1 MTTNLKYRRAL
12 FWDIPEGNIEQA
24 LAESDEW
31 VVNRV
36 FEHGTLDDIF
46 EVIDL
51 YGGARVKALLSQS
64 KMGRVTRAMAYLFF
78 DLEETHV
85 A

>member
-1 MTTNLKYRRAL
+1 MKNRKAL
-12 FWDIPEGNIEQA
+12 FWDIPEANIEQA
-24 LAESDEW
+24 LADSDEW
-31 VVNRV
+31 VINRV

-51 YGGARVKALLSQS
+51 YDAARVKAVLSQS
-64 KMGRVTRAMAYLFF
+64 KMGRVTRAMDYLFF
-78 DLEETHV
+78 DLEKSHV

>member
-1 MTTNLKYRRAL
+1 MTMNLKYRRAL
-12 FWDIPEGNIEQA
+12 FWDIPEGSIEQA
-24 LAESDEW
+24 LVESDEW

-36 FEHGTLDDIF
+36 FEYGTLNDIF

-51 YGGARVKALLSQS
+51 YGESRVKAVLSQS
-64 KMGRVTRAMAYLFF
+64 KMGRVTRAMAYLLF
-78 DLEETHV
+78 DLEESHV